1 MFKIGTIDVGSVA
14 NMAKLRLTYMYVLLG
29 IMSAALGLLI
39 GLTFVPQMSTV
50 MWIFLV
56 IIEFGAL
63 FLFMYKQNIGTY
75 SLFTFLSGFTLVPL
89 ISSFISMN
97 LTYIVLQAF
106 IGTLIITS
114 LLTIY
119 TLTTKKNFISLINIL
134 LYMLIGII
142 IITIINIFLGSSIL
156 QFILSIITMIV
167 FSLFIIADT
176 QQVLYTDITP
186 LDAACSLYLDM
197 LNMFIALLNILS
209 FNKD

>member
-14 NMAKLRLTYMYVLLG
+14 NMAKLRLTYMFVLLG

-56 IIEFGAL
+56 IIEFCAL

-75 SLFTFLSGFTLVPL
+75 SLFTFLSGVTLVPL

>member
-75 SLFTFLSGFTLVPL
+75 SLFTFLSGVTLVPL